1 MQGLVILR
9 KVRPLSPG
17 ALFEIA
23 KDEGDQPYFPEFVN
37 NDLPRDDAITQEIVG
52 STQGFAIADEDGNIY
67 KKFKVLADAE
77 RARASAVPSFSVELD
92 IPEAENEVDDFDVD
106 DEEEATV

>member
-17 ALFEIA
+17 ALFEIS
-23 KDEGDQPYFPEFVN
+23 KDEGDQPYFPDFVN

-67 KKFKVLADAE
+67 KKFKNLVDAE
-77 RARASAVPSFSVELD
+77 KARANAVPSFTVDLD
-92 IPEAENEVDDFDVD
+92 IPDEGAAVETFDD
-106 DEEEATV
+106 DEEQE

>member
-17 ALFEIA
+17 ALFELA
-23 KDEGDQPYFPEFVN
+23 KNEGDQPYFPEFVN

-77 RARASAVPSFSVELD
+77 KARAGAVPSFNVDLD
-92 IPEAENEVDDFDVD
+92 IPDEGEVVEEFEVD
-106 DEEEATV
+106 EEA